1 MKGALLADPR
11 ATEEVLDL
19 GQRGVEIQ
27 TLSGDVPRIVSAVR
41 HPVESVGSDICRDH
55 SSLDLTIPLALCCV
69 AHLAWAVS
77 GT

>member
-1 MKGALLADPR
+1 MKGTLLADPR

-41 HPVESVGSDICRDH
+41 HPVERVGSNISGDH
-55 SSLDLTIPLALCCV
+55 APLDLTIPLALCCV
-69 AHLAWAVS
+69 AHLAWAVC
-77 GT
+77 GA